1 MKKTLLLFVSLL
13 MTMGMFAQSK
23 TAKFD
28 FTGESAYGMTL
39 LSGSTK
45 DYNADPTV
53 CTESGV
59 TLTLNGQTRWWKT
72 NKEGNE
78 LRFYKGS
85 NMTFKVPEG
94 NVITK
99 VELTSK
105 SPAKFESAVGTYA
118 NGTWTGSA
126 NSVVI
131 STNITEK
138 NTPISSAV
146 VTYQSSSAP
155 MKKDPALSFS
165 ETTVSGVVGEAF
177 VAPTL
182 TKATTAAVAY
192 TSSDEAVATVNA
204 ETGEVTLLAAGETK
218 ITATAAENDEY
229 NGGSASYTLTVT
241 TPALDVVQEPY
252 SESFETE
259 FGSFVLD
266 NVNLSEGLSYVW
278 AIDKSYKCAKASAY
292 VNKKNLPSESWL
304 VSPWIELS
312 AAEVIRNLYFDHA
325 VSKYFGNVSEEATL
339 WIKAEGGDWTQYTS
353 ISYPEVPQDKSFSP
367 FETQTVCLDGYE
379 GKKIKVGFKY
389 VSTDKAAGT
398 WEIRNFEVCSGS
410 PSGINEIN
418 AGKFDVNAPVYNLA
432 GQRVNANAKG
442 ILIQNGKKFIK

>member
-45 DYNADPTV
+45 EYNADPTV
-53 CTESGV
+53 CTEGDV
-59 TLTLNGQTRWWKT
+59 TLTLNGQTRWWKAT
-72 NKEGNE
+72 NGNE

-99 VELTSK
+99 VELTAK
-105 SPAKFESAVGTYA
+105 VPAKFESAVGTYA

-165 ETTVSGVVGEAF
+165 ETTASGVVGEAF

-182 TKATTAAVAY
+182 TKATTAAVVY

-241 TPALDVVQEPY
+241 TQALDVVKEPY
-252 SESFETE
+252 SESFETG

-312 AAEVIRNLYFDHA
+312 AAEVIRSLYFDHA

-339 WIKAEGGDWTQYTS
+339 WIKVEGGDWTQITS
-353 ISYPEVPQDKSFSP
+353 IAYPEVPQDKSFSP
-367 FETQTVCLDGYE
+367 FETQAVSLAGYE

-389 VSTDKAAGT
+389 VSTDEAAGT
-398 WEIRNFEVCSGS
+398 WEIRNFKVSTDV
-410 PSGINEIN
+410 SGINEIK
-418 AGKFDVNAPVYNLA
+418 ADKLDVNAPVYNLA

>member
-45 DYNADPTV
+45 EYNADPTV
-53 CTESGV
+53 CTEGDV
-59 TLTLNGQTRWWKT
+59 TLTLNGQTRWWKAT
-72 NKEGNE
+72 NGNE
-78 LRFYKGS
+78 LRFYKGAD
-85 NMTFKVPEG
+85 MTFKVPEG

-99 VELTSK
+99 VELTAK
-105 SPAKFESAVGTYA
+105 VPAKFESAVGTYA

-165 ETTVSGVVGEAF
+165 ETTASGVVGEAF

-182 TKATTAAVAY
+182 TKATTAAVVY

-229 NGGSASYTLTVT
+229 NGGSASYTLIVT

-259 FGSFVLD
+259 FGAFVLD
-266 NVNLSEGLSYVW
+266 NGNVSDGLSYIW
-278 AIDKSYKCAKASAY
+278 SIDKKDKFAKASAY

-339 WIKAEGGDWTQYTS
+339 WIKVEGGDWTQITS
-353 ISYPEVPQDKSFSP
+353 IAYPEVPQDKSFSP
-367 FETQTVCLDGYE
+367 FETQAVSLAGYE

-389 VSTDKAAGT
+389 VSTDEAAGT
-398 WEIRNFEVCSGS
+398 WEIRNFKVSTDV
-410 PSGINEIN
+410 SGINEIK
-418 AGKFDVNAPVYNLA
+418 ADKFDVNAPVYNLA

>member
-45 DYNADPTV
+45 EYNADPKV
-53 CTESGV
+53 CTEGDV
-59 TLTLNGQTRWWKT
+59 TLTLNGQTRWWKAT
-72 NKEGNE
+72 NGNE
-78 LRFYKGS
+78 LRFYKGAD
-85 NMTFKVPEG
+85 MTFKVPEG

-99 VELTSK
+99 VELTAK
-105 SPAKFESAVGTYA
+105 VPAKFESAVGTYA

-192 TSSDEAVATVNA
+192 TSSNETVATVNA

-229 NGGSASYTLTVT
+229 NGDSASYTLIVT

-278 AIDKSYKCAKASAY
+278 SIDKKYKCAKASAF

-312 AAEVIRNLYFDHA
+312 CAEVERNLYFDHA

-339 WIKAEGGDWTQYTS
+339 WIKVEGGDWTQITS
-353 ISYPEVPQDKSFSP
+353 IAYPEVPQDKSFSP
-367 FETQTVCLDGYE
+367 FETQAVSLAGYE

-389 VSTDKAAGT
+389 VSTDEAAGT
-398 WEIRNFEVCSGS
+398 WEIRNFKVSTDV
-410 PSGINEIN
+410 SGINEIK
-418 AGKFDVNAPVYNLA
+418 ADKLDVNAPVYNLA

>member
-45 DYNADPTV
+45 EYNADPTV
-53 CTESGV
+53 CTEGDV
-59 TLTLNGQTRWWKT
+59 TLTLNGQTRWWKAT
-72 NKEGNE
+72 NGNE
-78 LRFYKGS
+78 LRFYKGAD
-85 NMTFKVPEG
+85 MTFKVPEG

-99 VELTSK
+99 VELTAK
-105 SPAKFESAVGTYA
+105 VPAKFESAVGTYA

-182 TKATTAAVAY
+182 TKATTAAVVY

-229 NGGSASYTLTVT
+229 NGGSASYTLIVT

-278 AIDKSYKCAKASAY
+278 SIDKKYKCAKASAF

-312 AAEVIRNLYFDHA
+312 CAEVERNLYFDHA

-339 WIKAEGGDWTQYTS
+339 WIKVEGGDWTQITS
-353 ISYPEVPQDKSFSP
+353 IAYPEVPQDKSFSP
-367 FETQTVCLDGYE
+367 FETQAVSLAGYE

-389 VSTDKAAGT
+389 VSTDEAAGT
-398 WEIRNFEVCSGS
+398 WEIRNFKVSTDV
-410 PSGINEIN
+410 SGINEI
-418 AGKFDVNAPVYNLA
+418 KVDKLDVNAPVYNLA

>member
-45 DYNADPTV
+45 EYNADPTV
-53 CTESGV
+53 CTEGDV
-59 TLTLNGQTRWWKT
+59 TLTLNGQTRWWKAT
-72 NKEGNE
+72 NGNE
-78 LRFYKGS
+78 LRFYKGAD
-85 NMTFKVPEG
+85 MTFKVPEG

-99 VELTSK
+99 VELTAK
-105 SPAKFESAVGTYA
+105 VPAKFESAVGTYA

-165 ETTVSGVVGEAF
+165 ETTASGVVGEAF
-177 VAPTL
+177 VAPAL
-182 TKATTAAVAY
+182 TKATTAAVVY
-192 TSSDEAVATVNA
+192 TSSNETVATVNA

-229 NGGSASYTLTVT
+229 NGGSASYTLIVT

-278 AIDKSYKCAKASAY
+278 SIDKKYKCAKASAF

-312 AAEVIRNLYFDHA
+312 CAEVERNLYFDHA

-367 FETQTVCLDGYE
+367 FETQAVSLAGYE

-389 VSTDKAAGT
+389 VSTDEAAGT
-398 WEIRNFEVCSGS
+398 WEIRNFKVSTDV
-410 PSGINEIN
+410 SGINEIK
-418 AGKFDVNAPVYNLA
+418 ADKLDVNAPVYNLA

>member
-45 DYNADPTV
+45 EYNADPTV
-53 CTESGV
+53 CTEGDV
-59 TLTLNGQTRWWKT
+59 TLTLNGQTRWWKAT
-72 NKEGNE
+72 NGNE
-78 LRFYKGS
+78 LRFYKGAD
-85 NMTFKVPEG
+85 MTFKVPEG

-99 VELTSK
+99 VELTAK
-105 SPAKFESAVGTYA
+105 VPAKFESAVGTYA

-182 TKATTAAVAY
+182 TKATTAAVVY

-229 NGGSASYTLTVT
+229 NGGSASYTLIVT

-278 AIDKSYKCAKASAY
+278 SIDKKYKCAKASAF

-304 VSPWIELS
+304 VSPWIKLS
-312 AAEVIRNLYFDHA
+312 AAEVIRSLYFDHA

-339 WIKAEGGDWTQYTS
+339 WIKVEGGDWTQITS
-353 ISYPEVPQDKSFSP
+353 IAYPEVPQDKSFSP
-367 FETQTVCLDGYE
+367 FETQAVSLAGYE

-389 VSTDKAAGT
+389 VSTDEAAGT
-398 WEIRNFEVCSGS
+398 WEIRNFKVSTDV
-410 PSGINEIN
+410 SGINEIK
-418 AGKFDVNAPVYNLA
+418 ADKLDVNAPVYNLA

>member
-23 TAKFD
+23 TATFD

-53 CTESGV
+53 CIEGDV
-59 TLTLNGQTRWWKT
+59 TLTLNGQTRWWKAT
-72 NKEGNE
+72 NGNE

-165 ETTVSGVVGEAF
+165 ETTASGVVGEAF

-182 TKATTAAVAY
+182 TKATTAAVVY

-241 TPALDVVQEPY
+241 TPALDVVKEPY
-252 SESFETE
+252 SESFETG

-312 AAEVIRNLYFDHA
+312 AAEVIRSLYFDHA

-339 WIKAEGGDWTQYTS
+339 WIKVEGGDWTQITS
-353 ISYPEVPQDKSFSP
+353 IAYPEVPQDKSFSP
-367 FETQTVCLDGYE
+367 FETQVVSLAGYE

-389 VSTDKAAGT
+389 VSTDEAAGT
-398 WEIRNFEVCSGS
+398 WEIRNFKVSTDV
-410 PSGINEIN
+410 SGINEIK
-418 AGKFDVNAPVYNLA
+418 ADKLDVNAPVYNLA

>member
-45 DYNADPTV
+45 EYNADPTV
-53 CTESGV
+53 CTEGDV
-59 TLTLNGQTRWWKT
+59 TLTLNGQTRWWKAT
-72 NKEGNE
+72 NGNE
-78 LRFYKGS
+78 LRFYKGAD
-85 NMTFKVPEG
+85 MTFKVPEG

-99 VELTSK
+99 VELTAK
-105 SPAKFESAVGTYA
+105 VPAKFESAVGTYA

-165 ETTVSGVVGEAF
+165 ETTASGVVGEAF

-182 TKATTAAVAY
+182 TKATTAAVVY

-229 NGGSASYTLTVT
+229 NGGSASYTLIVT

-278 AIDKSYKCAKASAY
+278 SIDKKYKCAKASAY

-304 VSPWIELS
+304 VSPWIKLS
-312 AAEVIRNLYFDHA
+312 AAEVIRSLYFDHA

-339 WIKAEGGDWTQYTS
+339 WIKVEGGDWTQITS
-353 ISYPEVPQDKSFSP
+353 IAYPEVPQDKSFSP
-367 FETQTVCLDGYE
+367 FETQAVSLAGYE

-389 VSTDKAAGT
+389 VSTDEAAGT
-398 WEIRNFEVCSGS
+398 WEIRNFKVSTDV
-410 PSGINEIN
+410 SGINEIK
-418 AGKFDVNAPVYNLA
+418 ADKLDVNAPVYNLA

>member
-45 DYNADPTV
+45 EYNADPTV
-53 CTESGV
+53 CTEGDV
-59 TLTLNGQTRWWKT
+59 TLTLNGQTRWWKAT
-72 NKEGNE
+72 NGNE
-78 LRFYKGS
+78 LRFYKGAD
-85 NMTFKVPEG
+85 MTFKVPEG

-99 VELTSK
+99 VELTAK
-105 SPAKFESAVGTYA
+105 VPAKFESAVGTYA

-165 ETTVSGVVGEAF
+165 ETTASGVVGEAF

-182 TKATTAAVAY
+182 TKATTAAVVY

-241 TPALDVVQEPY
+241 TPALDVVKEPY

-278 AIDKSYKCAKASAY
+278 SIDKKYKCAKASAF

-312 AAEVIRNLYFDHA
+312 CAEVERNLYFDHA

-339 WIKAEGGDWTQYTS
+339 WIKVEGGDWTQITS
-353 ISYPEVPQDKSFSP
+353 IAYPEVPQDKSFSP
-367 FETQTVCLDGYE
+367 FETQTVSLAGYE
-379 GKKIKVGFKY
+379 GKKLKVGFKY
-389 VSTDKAAGT
+389 ISTDKAAGT
-398 WEIRNFEVCSGS
+398 WEIRNFKVSTDV
-410 PSGINEIN
+410 SGINEIK
-418 AGKFDVNAPVYNLA
+418 ADKLDVNAPVYNLA

>member
-45 DYNADPTV
+45 EYNADPTV
-53 CTESGV
+53 CTEGDV
-59 TLTLNGQTRWWKT
+59 TLTLNGQTRWWKAT
-72 NKEGNE
+72 NGNE
-78 LRFYKGS
+78 LRFYKGAD
-85 NMTFKVPEG
+85 MTFKVPEG

-99 VELTSK
+99 VELTAK
-105 SPAKFESAVGTYA
+105 VPAKFESAVGTYA

-165 ETTVSGVVGEAF
+165 ETTASGVVGEAF

-182 TKATTAAVAY
+182 TKATTAAVVY
-192 TSSDEAVATVNA
+192 TSSNETVATVNA
-204 ETGEVTLLAAGETK
+204 ETGEVKLLAAGETK

-229 NGGSASYTLTVT
+229 NGGSASYTLIVT

-278 AIDKSYKCAKASAY
+278 SIDKKYKCAKASAF

-312 AAEVIRNLYFDHA
+312 CAEVERNLYFDHA

-339 WIKAEGGDWTQYTS
+339 WIKVEGGDWTQITS
-353 ISYPEVPQDKSFSP
+353 IAYPEVPQDKSFSP
-367 FETQTVCLDGYE
+367 FETQAVSLAGYE

-389 VSTDKAAGT
+389 VSTDEAAGT
-398 WEIRNFEVCSGS
+398 WEIRNFKVSTDV
-410 PSGINEIN
+410 SGINEIK
-418 AGKFDVNAPVYNLA
+418 ADKLDVNAPVYNLA

>member
-45 DYNADPTV
+45 EYNADPTV
-53 CTESGV
+53 CTEGDV
-59 TLTLNGQTRWWKT
+59 TLTLNGQTRWWKAT
-72 NKEGNE
+72 NGNE
-78 LRFYKGS
+78 LRFYKGAD
-85 NMTFKVPEG
+85 MTFKVPEG

-99 VELTSK
+99 VELTAK
-105 SPAKFESAVGTYA
+105 VPAKFESAVGTYA

-182 TKATTAAVAY
+182 TKATTAAVVY

-241 TPALDVVQEPY
+241 TPALDVVKEPY
-252 SESFETE
+252 SESFETG

-312 AAEVIRNLYFDHA
+312 CAEVERNLYFDHA

-339 WIKAEGGDWTQYTS
+339 WIKVEGGDWTQITS
-353 ISYPEVPQDKSFSP
+353 IAYPEVPQDKSFSP
-367 FETQTVCLDGYE
+367 FETQAVSLAGYE

-389 VSTDKAAGT
+389 VSTDEAAGT
-398 WEIRNFEVCSGS
+398 WEIRNFKVSTDV
-410 PSGINEIN
+410 SGINEIK
-418 AGKFDVNAPVYNLA
+418 ADKLDVNAPVYNLA

>member
-45 DYNADPTV
+45 EYNADPTV
-53 CTESGV
+53 CTEGDV
-59 TLTLNGQTRWWKT
+59 TLTLNGQTRWWKAT
-72 NKEGNE
+72 NGNE
-78 LRFYKGS
+78 LRFYKGAD
-85 NMTFKVPEG
+85 MTFKVPEG

-99 VELTSK
+99 VELTAK
-105 SPAKFESAVGTYA
+105 VPAKFESAVGTYA

-177 VAPTL
+177 VAPAL
-182 TKATTAAVAY
+182 TKATTAAVVY

-229 NGGSASYTLTVT
+229 NGGSASYTLIVT

-278 AIDKSYKCAKASAY
+278 SIDKKYKCAKASAF

-304 VSPWIELS
+304 VSPWIKLS
-312 AAEVIRNLYFDHA
+312 AAEVIRSLYFDHA

-339 WIKAEGGDWTQYTS
+339 WIKVEGGDWTQITS
-353 ISYPEVPQDKSFSP
+353 IAYPEVPQDKSFSP
-367 FETQTVCLDGYE
+367 FETQAVSLAGYE

-389 VSTDKAAGT
+389 VSTDEAAGT
-398 WEIRNFEVCSGS
+398 WEIRNFKVSTDV
-410 PSGINEIN
+410 SGINEIN
-418 AGKFDVNAPVYNLA
+418 ADKFDVNAPVYNLA

>member
-45 DYNADPTV
+45 EYNADPTV
-53 CTESGV
+53 CTEGDV
-59 TLTLNGQTRWWKT
+59 TLTLNGQTRWWKAT
-72 NKEGNE
+72 NGNE
-78 LRFYKGS
+78 LRFYKGAD
-85 NMTFKVPEG
+85 MTFKVPEG

-99 VELTSK
+99 VELTAK
-105 SPAKFESAVGTYA
+105 VPAKFESAVGTYA

-165 ETTVSGVVGEAF
+165 ETTASGVVGEAF

-182 TKATTAAVAY
+182 TKATTAAVVY

-229 NGGSASYTLTVT
+229 NGGAASYTLIVT

-278 AIDKSYKCAKASAY
+278 SIDKKYKCAKASAF

-312 AAEVIRNLYFDHA
+312 AAEVIRSLYFDHA

-339 WIKAEGGDWTQYTS
+339 WIKVEGGDWTQITS
-353 ISYPEVPQDKSFSP
+353 IAYPEVPQDKSFSP
-367 FETQTVCLDGYE
+367 FETQAVSLAGYE

-389 VSTDKAAGT
+389 VSTDEAAGT
-398 WEIRNFEVCSGS
+398 WEIRNFKVSTDV
-410 PSGINEIN
+410 SGINEIK
-418 AGKFDVNAPVYNLA
+418 ADKLDVNAPVYNLA

>member
-45 DYNADPTV
+45 EYNADPTV
-53 CTESGV
+53 CTEGDV
-59 TLTLNGQTRWWKT
+59 TLTLNGQTRWWKAT
-72 NKEGNE
+72 NGNE
-78 LRFYKGS
+78 LRFYKGAD
-85 NMTFKVPEG
+85 MTFKVPEG

-99 VELTSK
+99 VELTAK
-105 SPAKFESAVGTYA
+105 VPAKFESAVGTYA

-165 ETTVSGVVGEAF
+165 ETTASGVVGEAF

-182 TKATTAAVAY
+182 TKATTSAVVY

-241 TPALDVVQEPY
+241 TPALDVVKEPY

-278 AIDKSYKCAKASAY
+278 SIDKKYKCAKASAF

-312 AAEVIRNLYFDHA
+312 AAEVIRSLYFDHA

-339 WIKAEGGDWTQYTS
+339 WIKVEGGDWTQITS
-353 ISYPEVPQDKSFSP
+353 IAYPEVPQDKSFSP
-367 FETQTVCLDGYE
+367 FETQAVSLAGYE

-389 VSTDKAAGT
+389 VSTDEAAGT
-398 WEIRNFEVCSGS
+398 WEIRNFKVSTDV
-410 PSGINEIN
+410 SGINEIK
-418 AGKFDVNAPVYNLA
+418 ADKLDVNAPVYNLA

>member
-45 DYNADPTV
+45 EYNADPTV
-53 CTESGV
+53 CTEGDV
-59 TLTLNGQTRWWKT
+59 TLTLNGQTRWWKAT
-72 NKEGNE
+72 NGNE
-78 LRFYKGS
+78 LRFYKGAD
-85 NMTFKVPEG
+85 MTFKVPEG

-99 VELTSK
+99 VELTAK
-105 SPAKFESAVGTYA
+105 VPAKFESAVGTYA

-131 STNITEK
+131 STSITEK

-165 ETTVSGVVGEAF
+165 ETTASGVVGEAF

-182 TKATTAAVAY
+182 TKATTAAVVY

-241 TPALDVVQEPY
+241 TPALDVVKEPY

-312 AAEVIRNLYFDHA
+312 AAEVIRSLYFDHA

-339 WIKAEGGDWTQYTS
+339 WIKVEGGDWTQITS
-353 ISYPEVPQDKSFSP
+353 IAYPEVPQDKSFSP
-367 FETQTVCLDGYE
+367 FETQAVSLAGYE

-389 VSTDKAAGT
+389 VSTDEAAGT
-398 WEIRNFEVCSGS
+398 WEIRNFKVSTDV
-410 PSGINEIN
+410 SGINEIK
-418 AGKFDVNAPVYNLA
+418 ADKLDVNAPVYNLA

>member
-45 DYNADPTV
+45 EYNADPTV
-53 CTESGV
+53 CTEGDV
-59 TLTLNGQTRWWKT
+59 TLTLNGQTRWWKAT
-72 NKEGNE
+72 NGNE
-78 LRFYKGS
+78 LRFYKGAD
-85 NMTFKVPEG
+85 MTFKVPEG

-99 VELTSK
+99 VELTAK
-105 SPAKFESAVGTYA
+105 VPAKFESAVGTYA

-177 VAPTL
+177 VAPAL
-182 TKATTAAVAY
+182 TKATTAAVVY

-241 TPALDVVQEPY
+241 TPALDVVKEPY

-278 AIDKSYKCAKASAY
+278 SIDKKYKCAKASAF

-312 AAEVIRNLYFDHA
+312 AAEVIRSLYFDHA

-339 WIKAEGGDWTQYTS
+339 WIKVEGGDWTQITS
-353 ISYPEVPQDKSFSP
+353 IAYPEVPQDKSFSP
-367 FETQTVCLDGYE
+367 FETQAVSLAGYE

-389 VSTDKAAGT
+389 VSTDEAAGT
-398 WEIRNFEVCSGS
+398 WEIRNFKVSTDV
-410 PSGINEIN
+410 SGINEIK
-418 AGKFDVNAPVYNLA
+418 ADKLDVNAPVYNLA

-442 ILIQNGKKFIK
+442 ILIQNGNKFIK

>member
-1 MKKTLLLFVSLL
+1 MKKTLLLFVSLF

-45 DYNADPTV
+45 EYNADPTV
-53 CTESGV
+53 CTEGDV
-59 TLTLNGQTRWWKT
+59 TLTLNGQTRWWKAT
-72 NKEGNE
+72 NGNE
-78 LRFYKGS
+78 LRFYKGAD
-85 NMTFKVPEG
+85 MTFKVPEG

-99 VELTSK
+99 VELTAK
-105 SPAKFESAVGTYA
+105 VPAKFESAVGTYA

-165 ETTVSGVVGEAF
+165 ETTASGVVGEAF

-182 TKATTAAVAY
+182 TKATTAAVVY

-241 TPALDVVQEPY
+241 TPALDVVKEPY
-252 SESFETE
+252 SESFETG

-312 AAEVIRNLYFDHA
+312 AAEVIRSLYFDHA

-339 WIKAEGGDWTQYTS
+339 WIKVEGGDWTQITS
-353 ISYPEVPQDKSFSP
+353 IAYPEVPQDKSFSP
-367 FETQTVCLDGYE
+367 FETQAVSLAGYE

-389 VSTDKAAGT
+389 VSTDEAAGT
-398 WEIRNFEVCSGS
+398 WEIRNFKVSTDV
-410 PSGINEIN
+410 SGINEIK
-418 AGKFDVNAPVYNLA
+418 ADKLDVNAPVYNLA

>member
-23 TAKFD
+23 TATFD

-45 DYNADPTV
+45 EYNADPTV
-53 CTESGV
+53 CTEGDV
-59 TLTLNGQTRWWKT
+59 TLTLNGQTRWWKAT
-72 NKEGNE
+72 NGNE
-78 LRFYKGS
+78 LRFYKGAD
-85 NMTFKVPEG
+85 MTFKVPEG

-99 VELTSK
+99 VELTAK
-105 SPAKFESAVGTYA
+105 VPAKFESAVGTYA

-165 ETTVSGVVGEAF
+165 ETTASGVVGEAF

-182 TKATTAAVAY
+182 TKATTAAVVY

-241 TPALDVVQEPY
+241 TPALDVVKEPY

-278 AIDKSYKCAKASAY
+278 SIDKKYKCAKASAF

-312 AAEVIRNLYFDHA
+312 AAEVIRSLYFDHA

-339 WIKAEGGDWTQYTS
+339 WIKVEGGDWTQITS
-353 ISYPEVPQDKSFSP
+353 IAYPEVPQDKSFSP
-367 FETQTVCLDGYE
+367 FETQAVSLAGYE

-389 VSTDKAAGT
+389 VSTDEAAGT
-398 WEIRNFEVCSGS
+398 WEIRNFKVSTDV
-410 PSGINEIN
+410 SGINEIK
-418 AGKFDVNAPVYNLA
+418 ADKLDVNAPVYNLA

>member
-53 CTESGV
+53 CIEGDV
-59 TLTLNGQTRWWKT
+59 TLTLNGQTRWWKAT
-72 NKEGNE
+72 NGNE

-99 VELTSK
+99 VELTAK
-105 SPAKFESAVGTYA
+105 VPAKFESAVGTYA

-165 ETTVSGVVGEAF
+165 ETTASGVVGEAF

-182 TKATTAAVAY
+182 TKATTAAVVY

-241 TPALDVVQEPY
+241 TPALDVVKEPY
-252 SESFETE
+252 SESFETG

-278 AIDKSYKCAKASAY
+278 SIDKKYKCAKASAF

-304 VSPWIELS
+304 VSPWIKLS
-312 AAEVIRNLYFDHA
+312 AAEVIRSLYFDHA

-339 WIKAEGGDWTQYTS
+339 WIKVEGGDWTQITS
-353 ISYPEVPQDKSFSP
+353 IAYPEVPQDKSFSP
-367 FETQTVCLDGYE
+367 FETQAVSLAGYE

-389 VSTDKAAGT
+389 VSTDEAAGT
-398 WEIRNFEVCSGS
+398 WEIRNFKVSTDV
-410 PSGINEIN
+410 SGINEIK
-418 AGKFDVNAPVYNLA
+418 ADKLDVNAPVYNLA

>member
-23 TAKFD
+23 TATFD

-53 CTESGV
+53 CIEGDV
-59 TLTLNGQTRWWKT
+59 TLTLNGQTRWWKAT
-72 NKEGNE
+72 NGNE

-99 VELTSK
+99 VELTAK
-105 SPAKFESAVGTYA
+105 VPAKFESAVGTYA

-165 ETTVSGVVGEAF
+165 ETTASGVVGEAF

-182 TKATTAAVAY
+182 TKATTAAVVY

-229 NGGSASYTLTVT
+229 NGGSASYTLIVT

-252 SESFETE
+252 SESFETG

-312 AAEVIRNLYFDHA
+312 AAEVIRSLYFDHA

-339 WIKAEGGDWTQYTS
+339 WIKVEGGDWTQITS
-353 ISYPEVPQDKSFSP
+353 IAYPEVPQDKSFSP
-367 FETQTVCLDGYE
+367 FETQAVSLAGYE

-389 VSTDKAAGT
+389 VSTDEAAGT
-398 WEIRNFEVCSGS
+398 WEIRNFKVSTDV
-410 PSGINEIN
+410 SGINEIK
-418 AGKFDVNAPVYNLA
+418 ADKLDVNAPVYNLA

>member
-45 DYNADPTV
+45 EYNADPTV
-53 CTESGV
+53 CTEGDV
-59 TLTLNGQTRWWKT
+59 TLTLNGQTRWWKAT
-72 NKEGNE
+72 NGNE
-78 LRFYKGS
+78 LRFYKGAD
-85 NMTFKVPEG
+85 MTFKVPEG

-99 VELTSK
+99 VELTAK
-105 SPAKFESAVGTYA
+105 VPAKFESAVGTYA

-155 MKKDPALSFS
+155 MKKYPALSFS
-165 ETTVSGVVGEAF
+165 ETTASGVVGEAF

-182 TKATTAAVAY
+182 TKATTAAVVY

-229 NGGSASYTLTVT
+229 NGGSASYTLIVT

-278 AIDKSYKCAKASAY
+278 SIDKKYKCAKASAF

-312 AAEVIRNLYFDHA
+312 CAEVERNLYFDHA

-339 WIKAEGGDWTQYTS
+339 WIKVEGGDWTQITS
-353 ISYPEVPQDKSFSP
+353 IAYPEVPQDKSFSP
-367 FETQTVCLDGYE
+367 FETQAVSLAGYE

-389 VSTDKAAGT
+389 VSTDEAAGT
-398 WEIRNFEVCSGS
+398 WEIRNFKVSTDV
-410 PSGINEIN
+410 SGINEIK
-418 AGKFDVNAPVYNLA
+418 ADKLDVNAPVYNLA

>member
-53 CTESGV
+53 CIEGDV
-59 TLTLNGQTRWWKT
+59 TLTLNGQTRWWKAT
-72 NKEGNE
+72 NGNE

-99 VELTSK
+99 VELTAK
-105 SPAKFESAVGTYA
+105 VPAKFESAVGTYA

-177 VAPTL
+177 VAPAL
-182 TKATTAAVAY
+182 TKATTAAVVY

-229 NGGSASYTLTVT
+229 NGGSASYTLIVT

-278 AIDKSYKCAKASAY
+278 SIDKKYKCAKASAY

-312 AAEVIRNLYFDHA
+312 AAEVIRSLYFDHA

-339 WIKAEGGDWTQYTS
+339 WIKAEGGDWTQITS
-353 ISYPEVPQDKSFSP
+353 IAYPEVPQDKSFSP
-367 FETQTVCLDGYE
+367 FETQAVSLAGYE

-389 VSTDKAAGT
+389 VSTDEAAGT
-398 WEIRNFEVCSGS
+398 WEIRNFKVSTDV
-410 PSGINEIN
+410 SGINEIK
-418 AGKFDVNAPVYNLA
+418 ADKLDVNAPVYNLA

>member
-45 DYNADPTV
+45 EYNADPTV
-53 CTESGV
+53 CTEGDV
-59 TLTLNGQTRWWKT
+59 TLTLNGQTRWWKAT
-72 NKEGNE
+72 NGNE
-78 LRFYKGS
+78 LRFYKGAD
-85 NMTFKVPEG
+85 MTFKVPEG

-99 VELTSK
+99 VELTAK
-105 SPAKFESAVGTYA
+105 VPAKFESAVGTYA

-165 ETTVSGVVGEAF
+165 ETTASGVVGEAF

-182 TKATTAAVAY
+182 TKATTAAVVY

-229 NGGSASYTLTVT
+229 NGGSASYTLIVT
-241 TPALDVVQEPY
+241 TPALDVVKEPY

-278 AIDKSYKCAKASAY
+278 SIDKKYKCAKASAF

-312 AAEVIRNLYFDHA
+312 CAEVERNLYFDHA

-339 WIKAEGGDWTQYTS
+339 WIKVEGGDWTQITS
-353 ISYPEVPQDKSFSP
+353 IAYPEVPQDKSFSP
-367 FETQTVCLDGYE
+367 FETQAVSLAGYE

-389 VSTDKAAGT
+389 VSTDEAAGT
-398 WEIRNFEVCSGS
+398 WEIRNFKVSTDV
-410 PSGINEIN
+410 SGINEIK
-418 AGKFDVNAPVYNLA
+418 ADKLDVNAPVYNLA

>member
-45 DYNADPTV
+45 EYNADPTV
-53 CTESGV
+53 CTEGDV
-59 TLTLNGQTRWWKT
+59 TLTLNGQTRWWKAT
-72 NKEGNE
+72 NGNE
-78 LRFYKGS
+78 LRFYKGAD
-85 NMTFKVPEG
+85 MTFKVPEG

-99 VELTSK
+99 VELTAK
-105 SPAKFESAVGTYA
+105 VPAKFESAVGTYA

-165 ETTVSGVVGEAF
+165 ETTASGVVGEAF

-182 TKATTAAVAY
+182 TKATTAAVVY

-229 NGGSASYTLTVT
+229 NGGSASYTLIVT

-278 AIDKSYKCAKASAY
+278 SIDKKYKCAKASAF

-312 AAEVIRNLYFDHA
+312 CAEVERNLYFDHA
-325 VSKYFGNVSEEATL
+325 VSKYFGNVSEVATL
-339 WIKAEGGDWTQYTS
+339 WIKVEGGDWTQITS
-353 ISYPEVPQDKSFSP
+353 IAYPEVPQDKSFSP
-367 FETQTVCLDGYE
+367 FETQAVSLAGYE

-389 VSTDKAAGT
+389 VSTDEAAGT
-398 WEIRNFEVCSGS
+398 WEIRNFKVSTDV
-410 PSGINEIN
+410 SGINEIK
-418 AGKFDVNAPVYNLA
+418 ADKLDVNAPVYNLA

>member
-45 DYNADPTV
+45 EYNADPTV
-53 CTESGV
+53 CTEGDV
-59 TLTLNGQTRWWKT
+59 TLTLNGQTRWWKAT
-72 NKEGNE
+72 NGNE

-85 NMTFKVPEG
+85 DMTFKVPEG

-99 VELTSK
+99 VELTAK
-105 SPAKFESAVGTYA
+105 VPAKFESAVGTYA

-165 ETTVSGVVGEAF
+165 ETTASGVVGEAF
-177 VAPTL
+177 VAPAL
-182 TKATTAAVAY
+182 TKATTAAVVY

-241 TPALDVVQEPY
+241 TPALDVVKEPY
-252 SESFETE
+252 SESFETG

-278 AIDKSYKCAKASAY
+278 SIDKKYKCAKASAF

-304 VSPWIELS
+304 VSPWIKLS
-312 AAEVIRNLYFDHA
+312 AAEVIRSLYFDHA

-339 WIKAEGGDWTQYTS
+339 WIKVEGGDWTQITS
-353 ISYPEVPQDKSFSP
+353 IAYPEVPQDKSFSP
-367 FETQTVCLDGYE
+367 FETQAVSLAGYE

-389 VSTDKAAGT
+389 VSTDEAAGT
-398 WEIRNFEVCSGS
+398 WEIRNFKVSTDV
-410 PSGINEIN
+410 SGINEIK
-418 AGKFDVNAPVYNLA
+418 ADKLDVNAPVYNLA

>member
-23 TAKFD
+23 TATFD

-53 CTESGV
+53 CIEGDV
-59 TLTLNGQTRWWKT
+59 TLTLNGQTRWWKAT
-72 NKEGNE
+72 NGNE

-138 NTPISSAV
+138 NAPISSAV

-165 ETTVSGVVGEAF
+165 ETTASGVVGEAF

-241 TPALDVVQEPY
+241 TPALDVVKEPY
-252 SESFETE
+252 SESFETG

-312 AAEVIRNLYFDHA
+312 AAEVIRSLYFDHA

-339 WIKAEGGDWTQYTS
+339 WIKVEGGDWTQITS
-353 ISYPEVPQDKSFSP
+353 IAYPEVPQDKSFSP
-367 FETQTVCLDGYE
+367 FETQAVSLAGYE

-389 VSTDKAAGT
+389 VSTDEAAGT
-398 WEIRNFEVCSGS
+398 WEIRNFKVSTDV
-410 PSGINEIN
+410 SGINEIK
-418 AGKFDVNAPVYNLA
+418 ADKLDVNAPVYNLA

>member
-45 DYNADPTV
+45 EYNADPTV
-53 CTESGV
+53 CTEGDV
-59 TLTLNGQTRWWKT
+59 TLTLNGQTRWWKAT
-72 NKEGNE
+72 NGNE
-78 LRFYKGS
+78 LRFYKGAD
-85 NMTFKVPEG
+85 MTFKVPEG

-99 VELTSK
+99 VDLTAK
-105 SPAKFESAVGTYA
+105 VPAKFESAVGTYA

-165 ETTVSGVVGEAF
+165 ETTASGVVGEAF

-182 TKATTAAVAY
+182 TKATTAAVVY

-241 TPALDVVQEPY
+241 TPALDVVKEPY

-278 AIDKSYKCAKASAY
+278 SIDKKYKCAKASAF

-312 AAEVIRNLYFDHA
+312 AAEVIRSLYFDHA

-339 WIKAEGGDWTQYTS
+339 WIKVEGGDWTQITS
-353 ISYPEVPQDKSFSP
+353 IAYPEVPQDKSFSP
-367 FETQTVCLDGYE
+367 FETQAVSLAGYE

-389 VSTDKAAGT
+389 VSTDEAAGT
-398 WEIRNFEVCSGS
+398 WEIRNFKVSTDV
-410 PSGINEIN
+410 SGINEIK
-418 AGKFDVNAPVYNLA
+418 ADKLDVNAPVYNLA

>member
-45 DYNADPTV
+45 EYNADPTV
-53 CTESGV
+53 CTEGDV
-59 TLTLNGQTRWWKT
+59 TLTLNGQTRWWKAT
-72 NKEGNE
+72 NGNE

-85 NMTFKVPEG
+85 DMTFKVPEG

-99 VELTSK
+99 VELTAK
-105 SPAKFESAVGTYA
+105 VPAKFESAVGTYA

-165 ETTVSGVVGEAF
+165 ETTASGVVGEAF

-192 TSSDEAVATVNA
+192 PSSDEAVATVNA

-241 TPALDVVQEPY
+241 TPALDVVKEPY
-252 SESFETE
+252 SESFETG

-312 AAEVIRNLYFDHA
+312 AAEVIRSLYFDHA

-339 WIKAEGGDWTQYTS
+339 WIKVEGGDWTQITS
-353 ISYPEVPQDKSFSP
+353 IAYPEVPQDKSFSP
-367 FETQTVCLDGYE
+367 FETQVVSLAGYE

-389 VSTDKAAGT
+389 VSTDEAAGT
-398 WEIRNFEVCSGS
+398 WEIRNFKVSTDV
-410 PSGINEIN
+410 SGINEIK
-418 AGKFDVNAPVYNLA
+418 ADKFDVNAPVYNLA

>member
-13 MTMGMFAQSK
+13 MTMGMFAQSN

-45 DYNADPTV
+45 EYNADPTV
-53 CTESGV
+53 CTEGDV
-59 TLTLNGQTRWWKT
+59 TLTLNGQTRWWKAT
-72 NKEGNE
+72 NGNE
-78 LRFYKGS
+78 LRFYKGAD
-85 NMTFKVPEG
+85 MTFKVPEG

-99 VELTSK
+99 VELTAK
-105 SPAKFESAVGTYA
+105 VPAKFESAVGTYA

-165 ETTVSGVVGEAF
+165 ETTASGVVGEAF

-182 TKATTAAVAY
+182 TKATTAAVVY

-241 TPALDVVQEPY
+241 TPALDVVKEPY

-278 AIDKSYKCAKASAY
+278 SIDKKYKCAKASAF

-312 AAEVIRNLYFDHA
+312 AAEVIRSLYFDHA

-339 WIKAEGGDWTQYTS
+339 WIKVEGGDWTQITS
-353 ISYPEVPQDKSFSP
+353 IAYPEVPQDKSFSP
-367 FETQTVCLDGYE
+367 FETQAVSLAGYE

-389 VSTDKAAGT
+389 VSTDEAAGT
-398 WEIRNFEVCSGS
+398 WEIRNFKVSTDV
-410 PSGINEIN
+410 SGINEIK
-418 AGKFDVNAPVYNLA
+418 ADKLDVNAPVYNLA

>member
-45 DYNADPTV
+45 EYNADPTV
-53 CTESGV
+53 CTEGDV
-59 TLTLNGQTRWWKT
+59 TLTLNGQTRWWKAT
-72 NKEGNE
+72 NGNE
-78 LRFYKGS
+78 LRFYKGAD
-85 NMTFKVPEG
+85 MTFKVPEG

-99 VELTSK
+99 VELTAK
-105 SPAKFESAVGTYA
+105 VPAKFESAVGTYA

-165 ETTVSGVVGEAF
+165 ETTASGVVGEAF

-182 TKATTAAVAY
+182 TKATTAAVVY

-241 TPALDVVQEPY
+241 TPALDVVKEPY
-252 SESFETE
+252 SESFETG

-278 AIDKSYKCAKASAY
+278 SIDKKYKCAKASAF

-312 AAEVIRNLYFDHA
+312 AAEVIRSLYFDHA

-339 WIKAEGGDWTQYTS
+339 WIKVEGGDWTQITS
-353 ISYPEVPQDKSFSP
+353 IAYPEVPQDKSFSP
-367 FETQTVCLDGYE
+367 FETQAVSLAGYE

-389 VSTDKAAGT
+389 VSTDEAAGT
-398 WEIRNFEVCSGS
+398 WEIRNFKVSTDV
-410 PSGINEIN
+410 SGINEIK
-418 AGKFDVNAPVYNLA
+418 ADKLDVNAPVYNLA

>member
-45 DYNADPTV
+45 EYNADPTV
-53 CTESGV
+53 CTEGDV
-59 TLTLNGQTRWWKT
+59 TLTLNGQTRWWKAT
-72 NKEGNE
+72 NGNE

-85 NMTFKVPEG
+85 DMTFKVPEG

-99 VELTSK
+99 VELTAK
-105 SPAKFESAVGTYA
+105 VPAKFESAVGTYA

-165 ETTVSGVVGEAF
+165 ETTASGVVGEAF

-182 TKATTAAVAY
+182 TKATTAAVVY

-241 TPALDVVQEPY
+241 TPALDVVKEPY

-278 AIDKSYKCAKASAY
+278 SIDKKYKCAKASAF

-304 VSPWIELS
+304 VSPWIKLS
-312 AAEVIRNLYFDHA
+312 AAEVIRSLYFDHA

-339 WIKAEGGDWTQYTS
+339 WIKVEGGDWTQITS
-353 ISYPEVPQDKSFSP
+353 IAYPEVPQDKSFSP
-367 FETQTVCLDGYE
+367 FETQAVSLAGYE

-389 VSTDKAAGT
+389 VSTDEAAGT
-398 WEIRNFEVCSGS
+398 WEIRNFKVSTDV
-410 PSGINEIN
+410 SGINEIK
-418 AGKFDVNAPVYNLA
+418 ADKLDVNAPVYNLA

>member
-45 DYNADPTV
+45 EYNADPTV
-53 CTESGV
+53 CTEGDV
-59 TLTLNGQTRWWKT
+59 TLTLNGQTRWWKAT
-72 NKEGNE
+72 NGNE
-78 LRFYKGS
+78 LRFYKGAD
-85 NMTFKVPEG
+85 MTFKVPEG

-99 VELTSK
+99 VELTAK
-105 SPAKFESAVGTYA
+105 VPAKFESAVGTYA

-165 ETTVSGVVGEAF
+165 ETTASGVVGEAF

-182 TKATTAAVAY
+182 TKATTAAVVY

-229 NGGSASYTLTVT
+229 NGGSASYTIIVT

-278 AIDKSYKCAKASAY
+278 SIDKKYKCAKASAF

-312 AAEVIRNLYFDHA
+312 CAEVERNLYFDHA

-339 WIKAEGGDWTQYTS
+339 WIKVEGGDWTQITS
-353 ISYPEVPQDKSFSP
+353 IAYPEVPQDKSFSP
-367 FETQTVCLDGYE
+367 FETQAVSLAGYE

-389 VSTDKAAGT
+389 VSTDVAAGT
-398 WEIRNFEVCSGS
+398 WEIRNFKVSTDV
-410 PSGINEIN
+410 SGINEIK
-418 AGKFDVNAPVYNLA
+418 ADKLDVNAPVYNLA

>member
-45 DYNADPTV
+45 EYNADPTV
-53 CTESGV
+53 CTEGDV
-59 TLTLNGQTRWWKT
+59 TLTLNGQTRWWKAT
-72 NKEGNE
+72 NGNE
-78 LRFYKGS
+78 LRFYKGAD
-85 NMTFKVPEG
+85 MTFKVPEG

-99 VELTSK
+99 VELTAK
-105 SPAKFESAVGTYA
+105 VPAKFESAVGTYA

-165 ETTVSGVVGEAF
+165 ETTASGVVGEAF

-182 TKATTAAVAY
+182 TKATTAAVVY

-241 TPALDVVQEPY
+241 TPALDVVKEPY

-278 AIDKSYKCAKASAY
+278 AIDKSYKCAKASAF

-312 AAEVIRNLYFDHA
+312 CAEVERNLYFDHA

-339 WIKAEGGDWTQYTS
+339 WIKVEGGDWTQITS
-353 ISYPEVPQDKSFSP
+353 IAYPEVPQDKSFSP
-367 FETQTVCLDGYE
+367 FETQAVSLAGYE

-389 VSTDKAAGT
+389 VSTDEAAGT
-398 WEIRNFEVCSGS
+398 WEIRNFKVSTDV
-410 PSGINEIN
+410 SGINEIK
-418 AGKFDVNAPVYNLA
+418 ADKLDVNAPVYNLA

>member
-45 DYNADPTV
+45 EYNADPTV
-53 CTESGV
+53 CTEGDV
-59 TLTLNGQTRWWKT
+59 TLTLNGQTRWWKAT
-72 NKEGNE
+72 NGNE
-78 LRFYKGS
+78 LRFYKGAD
-85 NMTFKVPEG
+85 MTFKVPEG

-99 VELTSK
+99 VELTAK
-105 SPAKFESAVGTYA
+105 VPAKFESAVGTYA

-165 ETTVSGVVGEAF
+165 ETTASGVVGEAF

-182 TKATTAAVAY
+182 TKATTAAVVY

-241 TPALDVVQEPY
+241 TPALDVVKEPY

-278 AIDKSYKCAKASAY
+278 SIDKKYKCAKASAF

-312 AAEVIRNLYFDHA
+312 AAEVERNLYFDHA

-339 WIKAEGGDWTQYTS
+339 WIKVEGGDWTQITS
-353 ISYPEVPQDKSFSP
+353 IAYPEVPQDKSFSP
-367 FETQTVCLDGYE
+367 FETQAVSLAGYE

-389 VSTDKAAGT
+389 VSTDEAAGT
-398 WEIRNFEVCSGS
+398 WEIRNFKVSTDV
-410 PSGINEIN
+410 SGINEIK
-418 AGKFDVNAPVYNLA
+418 ADKLDVNAPVYNLA

>member
-45 DYNADPTV
+45 EYNADPTV
-53 CTESGV
+53 CTEGDV
-59 TLTLNGQTRWWKT
+59 TLTLNGQTRWWKAT
-72 NKEGNE
+72 NGNE

-85 NMTFKVPEG
+85 DMTFKVPEG

-99 VELTSK
+99 VELTAK
-105 SPAKFESAVGTYA
+105 VPAKFESAVGTYA

-165 ETTVSGVVGEAF
+165 ETTASGVVGEAF

-182 TKATTAAVAY
+182 TKATTAAVVY

-241 TPALDVVQEPY
+241 TPALDVVKEPY

-278 AIDKSYKCAKASAY
+278 SIDKKYKCAKASAF

-304 VSPWIELS
+304 VSPWIKLS
-312 AAEVIRNLYFDHA
+312 AAEVIRSLYFDHA

-339 WIKAEGGDWTQYTS
+339 WIKVEGGDWTQITS
-353 ISYPEVPQDKSFSP
+353 IAYPEVPQDKSFSP
-367 FETQTVCLDGYE
+367 FETQAVSLAGYE

-398 WEIRNFEVCSGS
+398 WEIRNFKVSTDV
-410 PSGINEIN
+410 SGINEIK
-418 AGKFDVNAPVYNLA
+418 ADKLDVNAPVYNLA

>member
-23 TAKFD
+23 TATFD

-53 CTESGV
+53 CIEGDV
-59 TLTLNGQTRWWKT
+59 TLTLNGQTRWWKAT
-72 NKEGNE
+72 NGNE

-177 VAPTL
+177 VAPAL
-182 TKATTAAVAY
+182 TKATTAAVVY
-192 TSSDEAVATVNA
+192 TSSNETVATVNA

-229 NGGSASYTLTVT
+229 NGGSASYTLIVT

-278 AIDKSYKCAKASAY
+278 SIDKKYKCAKASAF

-312 AAEVIRNLYFDHA
+312 CAEVERNLYFDHA

-339 WIKAEGGDWTQYTS
+339 WIKVEGGDWTQITS
-353 ISYPEVPQDKSFSP
+353 IAYPEVPQDKSFSP
-367 FETQTVCLDGYE
+367 FETQAVSLAGYE

-389 VSTDKAAGT
+389 VSTDEAAGT
-398 WEIRNFEVCSGS
+398 WEIRNFKVSTDV
-410 PSGINEIN
+410 SGINEIK
-418 AGKFDVNAPVYNLA
+418 ADKLDVNAPVYNLA

>member
-13 MTMGMFAQSK
+13 MTMGMLAQSK

-45 DYNADPTV
+45 EYNADPTV
-53 CTESGV
+53 CTEGDV
-59 TLTLNGQTRWWKT
+59 TLTLNGQTRWWKAT
-72 NKEGNE
+72 NGNE
-78 LRFYKGS
+78 LRFYKGAD
-85 NMTFKVPEG
+85 MTFKVPEG

-99 VELTSK
+99 VELTAK
-105 SPAKFESAVGTYA
+105 VPAKFESAVGTYA

-165 ETTVSGVVGEAF
+165 ETTASGVVGEAF

-182 TKATTAAVAY
+182 TKATTAAVVY

-241 TPALDVVQEPY
+241 TPALDVVKEPY
-252 SESFETE
+252 SESFETG

-304 VSPWIELS
+304 VSPWIKLS
-312 AAEVIRNLYFDHA
+312 AAEVIRSLYFDHA

-339 WIKAEGGDWTQYTS
+339 WIKVEGGDWTQITS
-353 ISYPEVPQDKSFSP
+353 IAYPEVPQDKSFSP
-367 FETQTVCLDGYE
+367 FETQAVSLAGYE

-389 VSTDKAAGT
+389 VSTDEAAGT
-398 WEIRNFEVCSGS
+398 WEIRNFKVSTDV
-410 PSGINEIN
+410 SGINEIK
-418 AGKFDVNAPVYNLA
+418 ADKLDVNAPVYNLA

>member
-45 DYNADPTV
+45 EYNADPTV
-53 CTESGV
+53 CTEGDV
-59 TLTLNGQTRWWKT
+59 TLTLNGQTRWWKAT
-72 NKEGNE
+72 NGNE
-78 LRFYKGS
+78 LRFYKGAD
-85 NMTFKVPEG
+85 MTFKVPEG

-99 VELTSK
+99 VELTAK
-105 SPAKFESAVGTYA
+105 VPAKFESAVGTYA

-165 ETTVSGVVGEAF
+165 ETTASGVVGEAF

-182 TKATTAAVAY
+182 TKATTAAVVY

-241 TPALDVVQEPY
+241 TPALDVVKEPY

-312 AAEVIRNLYFDHA
+312 AAEVIRSLYFDHA

-339 WIKAEGGDWTQYTS
+339 WIKVEGGDWTQITS
-353 ISYPEVPQDKSFSP
+353 IAYPEVPQDKSFSP
-367 FETQTVCLDGYE
+367 FETQAVSLASYE

-389 VSTDKAAGT
+389 VSTDEAAGT
-398 WEIRNFEVCSGS
+398 WEIRNFKVSTDV
-410 PSGINEIN
+410 SGINEIK
-418 AGKFDVNAPVYNLA
+418 ADKLDVNAPVYNLA

>member
-45 DYNADPTV
+45 EYNADPTV
-53 CTESGV
+53 CTEGDV
-59 TLTLNGQTRWWKT
+59 TLTLNGQTRWWKAT
-72 NKEGNE
+72 NGNE
-78 LRFYKGS
+78 LRFYKGAD
-85 NMTFKVPEG
+85 MTFKVPEG

-99 VELTSK
+99 VELTANV
-105 SPAKFESAVGTYA
+105 PAKFESAVGTYA

-165 ETTVSGVVGEAF
+165 ETTASGVVGEAF

-182 TKATTAAVAY
+182 TKATTAAVVY

-241 TPALDVVQEPY
+241 TPALDVVKEPY
-252 SESFETE
+252 SESFETG

-312 AAEVIRNLYFDHA
+312 AAEVIRSLYFDHA

-339 WIKAEGGDWTQYTS
+339 WIKVEGGDWTQITS
-353 ISYPEVPQDKSFSP
+353 IAYPEVPQDKSFSP
-367 FETQTVCLDGYE
+367 FETQAVSLAGYE

-389 VSTDKAAGT
+389 VSTDEAAGT
-398 WEIRNFEVCSGS
+398 WEIRNFKVSTDV
-410 PSGINEIN
+410 SGINEIK
-418 AGKFDVNAPVYNLA
+418 ADKLDVNAPVYNLA